1 MCAADLHEAFAHFRP
16 DHADNEQMGIAAF
29 DEWVQRHRHQF
40 TARSKHQPSSVG
52 SQQATADW
60 RLPTAD

>member
-1 MCAADLHEAFAHFRP
+1 MCAADLHKAFAHLRP

-40 TARSKHQPSSVG
+40 TASSQHQQS
-52 SQQATADW
+52 
-60 RLPTAD
+60 